1 MTDHETEYYYML
13 LEAGHLN
20 LMYLPSGAVAW
31 LFDQPEPQITAAEQF
46 GVMAKDSNPVIDA
59 CVLRADPNILILTCE
74 AGQKFRVYPDGGYSF
89 DGQPMGLEGCQRV
102 MSNVPEHECGCGG
115 NDQEMVP
122 AGDTD
127 GLMDVA
133 SPEGFTNMARTT
145 EDAGG
150 ETNLVPH
157 QGTSGIAA
165 PYTDVATDIINNM
178 DMFSPDD
185 MDGWDMGSNGYTD
198 EDMDEISRAM
208 GTYEF
213 NNESIKL
220 DQDRL
225 TFDEVDTLDLPRLE
239 VGDEMMVGKFKNR
252 KATMKGFTKDK
263 HNQPV
268 AKTDKG
274 DQQIFKGR
282 IKKLMTD

>member
-1 MTDHETEYYYML
+1 MTDRDTEYYYML

-31 LFDQPEPQITAAEQF
+31 LFDQPEAQIAAAERF
-46 GVMAKDSNPVIDA
+46 GVVAKDSNPVVDA

-74 AGQKFRVYPDGGYSF
+74 GGHKFRVYPDGGYSF
-89 DGQPMGLEGCQRV
+89 DGQPMGLEGCQKV
-102 MSNVPEHECGCGG
+102 MSNVPEHEYGCDEGG
-115 NDQEMVP
+115 QEMVP

-127 GLMDVA
+127 GMTVIA
-133 SPEGFTNMARTT
+133 NPEGFTNMARTT
-145 EDAGG
+145 EGTGG
-150 ETNLVPH
+150 ETNLVPK

-165 PYTDVATDIINNM
+165 PYTDVASDIISKM
-178 DMFSPDD
+178 DLFGPED
-185 MDGWDMGSNGYTD
+185 MEDWDLGESGYSD

-225 TFDEVDTLDLPRLE
+225 TFDEVDTLDLPKLE

-252 KATMKGFTKDK
+252 KATMTGFKKDQ

-282 IKKLMTD
+282 IKKLM